1 MQLGLVVGTATA
13 TARHPSMRGWKLL
26 VVQPLMADGRRP
38 DGDPQLAIDNLG
50 AGVGESVMIIERRS
64 RHASIAGHR
73 RDAGA
78 MERDWDSGWN
88 RLKATG

>member
-26 VVQPLMADGRRP
+26 VVQPLMADNRRP

-50 AGVGESVMIIERRS
+50 AGVGESVIIS
-64 RHASIAGHR
+64 SDGAGTR
-73 RDAGA
+73 AILGTDATPVRWSVIGIPDG
-78 MERDWDSGWN
+78 EG
-88 RLKATG
+88 

>member
-26 VVQPLMADGRRP
+26 VVQPLMADSRRP

-50 AGVGESVMIIERRS
+50 AGVGESVMITSDGAGTRALLGTDATPVRWS
-64 RHASIAGHR
+64 VIAIPDGK
-73 RDAGA
+73 G
-78 MERDWDSGWN
+78 
-88 RLKATG
+88 